1 MLYPVWI
8 LRTSSP
14 ETASQVTLRELLW
27 RRRGEEPASIEV
39 LQQRAGSLNI
49 KRLVLKK
56 PRYPKLRSLELFYIW
71 ENARAWAHWNHSFHR
86 HLCLPGPASC
96 CSRPERPWG
105 VACSPDGCRIFFSRW
120 SILRGQKLILRQMLS
135 LCDPMHCSL
144 PFLCMWNFPGKNR
157 SSY

>member
-1 MLYPVWI
+1 MFYPVWV

-27 RRRGEEPASIEV
+27 KRRGEEPASIEV
-39 LQQRAGSLNI
+39 LQQRAGSLNV

-56 PRYPKLRSLELFYIW
+56 PRYPKLRSLELFYVW

-86 HLCLPGPASC
+86 HLRLPGPASC

-105 VACSPDGCRIFFSRW
+105 VACSPDGCRIFFSRQ